1 MGVDAACEGVHE
13 HFIWLIPHTT
23 VLSRALYRPWGA
35 VGAEKRGRSGPGC
48 SVSDGRGLGR
58 SGAGRDECGCGR

>member
-1 MGVDAACEGVHE
+1 MGVDAAFEGGRERVNR
-13 HFIWLIPHTT
+13 LIPHTT
-23 VLSRALYRPWGA
+23 VLSRALYRARRA